1 MEVVRTI
8 ELSDDERLTVAKFL
22 KLADHISDYVRCSM
36 DDVFL
41 YFADSAE
48 MTESGY
54 NIKAL
59 HQIDDIG

>member
-8 ELSDDERLTVAKFL
+8 ELNDDERLTVAKFL
-22 KLADHISDYVRCSM
+22 KLTDQISDYAKCSM

-41 YFADSAE
+41 YLADSAE
-48 MTESGY
+48 ITESGY